1 MTLSII
7 RPSASTPRMDEQV
20 DVEQIRLWNAAN
32 AMALLSEF
40 HCADRVLA
48 DWGSASKRG
57 QVSFEIRFADGHVL
71 RGSHEFFRNG
81 RRRCLLTT
89 HVRSLMSEADAG
101 AGRGAAGAL
110 PGRYLIP
117 R

>member
-1 MTLSII
+1 MPLSII
-7 RPSASTPRMDEQV
+7 RPSASTPCMDEQV

-40 HCADRVLA
+40 HCADRVLS
-48 DWGSASKRG
+48 DWGSASGRG
-57 QVSFEIRFADGHVL
+57 QVSFEIRFIDGHVL

-89 HVRSLMSEADAG
+89 HVRRLLSEADAG
-101 AGRGAAGAL
+101 PEPGAAGVA
-110 PGRYLIP
+110 PARYLIP